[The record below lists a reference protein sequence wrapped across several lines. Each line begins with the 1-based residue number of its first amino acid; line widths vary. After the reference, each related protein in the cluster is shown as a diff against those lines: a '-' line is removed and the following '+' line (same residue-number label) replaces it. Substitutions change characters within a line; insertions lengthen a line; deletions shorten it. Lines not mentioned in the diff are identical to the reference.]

1 MVVFF
6 AAPYMQYF
14 SPETGVEIEYRKRID
29 NILAI
34 FKKKPVT
41 VYSAYAREGWVA
53 DIDSPE
59 DAVDYDFRAIEKSDV
74 LIAFLGDT
82 IPSSGV
88 ILEIGFAAALK
99 KRIFIFY
106 MTAFDTLPFLV
117 KGLRIWPEIEFIK
130 CDDDYDATRKLSL
143 LINNEL

>member
-1 MVVFF
+1 MKIFF

-14 SPETGVEIEYRKRID
+14 SPEVGVDIDYRKRID
-29 NILAI
+29 NIMSV
-34 FKKKPVT
+34 FKKKPII
-41 VYSAYAREGWVA
+41 VYSAYARENWVA

-59 DAVDYDFRAIEKSDV
+59 DAVDYDFRSIEKSDI

-99 KRIFIFY
+99 KRIYLFHR
-106 MTAFDTLPFLV
+106 TALDALPFLV
-117 KGLRIWPEIEFIK
+117 KGLHIWAEITFIK
-130 CDDDYDATRKLSL
+130 YDDDSDVYRELSS
-143 LINNEL
+143 LIDNEL